1 MGEKERELS
10 GGEPL
15 TTNNRM
21 ELMAAIKGLE
31 ALKRPCRVQL
41 HTDSI

>member
-21 ELMAAIKGLE
+21 ELVAAIKGLE
-31 ALKRPCRVQL
+31 A
-41 HTDSI
+41 